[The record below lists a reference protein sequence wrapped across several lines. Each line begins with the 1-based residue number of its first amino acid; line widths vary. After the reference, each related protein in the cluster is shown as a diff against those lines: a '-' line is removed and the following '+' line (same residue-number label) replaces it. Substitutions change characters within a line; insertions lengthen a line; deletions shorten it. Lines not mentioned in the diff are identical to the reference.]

1 MTLPKWLGIEL
12 IEVSIKEKVIAACGG
27 GLSIFSLIVFSYWAL
42 PVPDA
47 TAIVTSMAASAVL
60 LFAVPHGPL
69 SQPWPVL
76 GGQGIA
82 AAIGVACVHY
92 ISDPVVAAACAVGL
106 TIGAMHQFKCI
117 HPPGGATALAAVMG
131 GEAIRDLG
139 LTFVLFPVL
148 TNALVMVLLAVL
160 INSPFPW
167 RRYPASLN
175 APHLPS
181 RVTART
187 SSETAHEEVLAAIR
201 SLDSFVDI
209 SEEDLTYLAELLTRH
224 SPAGSKVKV
233 THAEDGISLPGLVDR
248 SETLA
253 S

>member
-131 GEAIRDLG
+131 GDAIRDLG

-160 INSPFPW
+160 INSPFPVAALSREPECSPPSVASHREDVVSNRA
-167 RRYPASLN
+167 RRSPGGN
-175 APHLPS
+175 PVP
-181 RVTART
+181 R
-187 SSETAHEEVLAAIR
+187 
-201 SLDSFVDI
+201 FVR
-209 SEEDLTYLAELLTRH
+209 RH
-224 SPAGSKVKV
+224 QRGRP
-233 THAEDGISLPGLVDR
+233 DLPGRV
-248 SETLA
+248 A
-253 S
+253 HPPFACWFQG